1 MPKEVP
7 KEDHALDMVGETC
20 PYPSI
25 ESKNHLN
32 RMSAGEVLL
41 CVVGRKG
48 KEKRNLVDISR
59 ENDKELADIERG
71 DDTYRIWIRKTE

>member
-1 MPKEVP
+1 MPREVP
-7 KEDHALDMVGETC
+7 KEDLSLDLVGKTC

-25 ESKNHLN
+25 EAKNHLN

-41 CVVGRKG
+41 CVVSRKG

-59 ENDKELADIERG
+59 EDDKELAGIERG
-71 DDTYRIWIRKTE
+71 EDTYSIWIRKTE